1 MARYAVYPTATN
13 SPLTRKWII
22 RALILSL
29 MLHAGFFTFAYWK
42 KIDEFAFSST
52 VQQLTPPSFTVK
64 QVTIDPET
72 MKQPEEQR
80 FKLPSSA
87 PKPQDIAI
95 PSEKPEPKEY
105 QISPLNKKDI
115 DSALLQDK
123 PAPPDPINLDKLMK
137 TTEVSAGAAEK
148 QIGGLADA
156 IFKETAP
163 AKGQATIT
171 VPVRPGRSGSDAWEG
186 IPGRQSIDDAL
197 SRSGPLSASDKPI
210 AMPGG
215 ALFDYD
221 RSELRTEALDDL
233 QKLGELM
240 RRNPNATF
248 RIEGHTDASGTR
260 EYNLDLSLRRAE
272 AVKAWLAQSLRID
285 PSRIETVGF
294 GPDKLIVPAD
304 KSIDEQQPNRRV
316 EIVIKTN
323 RK

>member
-13 SPLTRKWII
+13 SPLTRKWIM

-29 MLHAGFFTFAYWK
+29 MLHAGFFSFAYWK

-52 VQQLTPPSFTVK
+52 TQQLTPPSFVVN
-64 QVTIDPET
+64 QVYIDPKT
-72 MKQPEEQR
+72 MEQPEEMR
-80 FKLPSSA
+80 VKLPTSA
-87 PKPQDIAI
+87 PKPQDITL
-95 PSEKPEPKEY
+95 PSEKPEPREY

-115 DSALLQDK
+115 DSALLNDNSK
-123 PAPPDPINLDKLMK
+123 PEPINLDKLMK
-137 TTEVSAGAAEK
+137 TSDVSAGQAEK
-148 QIGGLADA
+148 QLGGLSADL
-156 IFKETAP
+156 FKETAP
-163 AKGQATIT
+163 AKGQRTIT
-171 VPVRPGRSGSDAWEG
+171 VPLRAGKQGSDAWEG

-197 SRSGPLSASDKPI
+197 SRSGPLSATDKPI

-221 RSELRTEALDDL
+221 KAELRTEALDDM

-248 RIEGHTDASGTR
+248 RIEGHTDSSGTR
-260 EYNLDLSLRRAE
+260 EYNLELSLRRAE
-272 AVKAWLAQSLRID
+272 AVKGWLAQSLRID

-304 KSIDEQQPNRRV
+304 RSIDEQQPNRRV